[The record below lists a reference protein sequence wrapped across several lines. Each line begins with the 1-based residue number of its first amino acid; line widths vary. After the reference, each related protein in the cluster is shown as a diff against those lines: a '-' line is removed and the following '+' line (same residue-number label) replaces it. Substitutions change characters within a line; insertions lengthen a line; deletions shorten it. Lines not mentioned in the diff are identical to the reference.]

1 MNFKV
6 QRGVARPLLICAK
19 EGGDHLKEE
28 LSLLQMLAENVTPR
42 LWSDVK
48 ANKEREVLPCY
59 GQDKKA
65 DCIHQSGARASASWK
80 NPQWEHRISSEVN
93 DVLAAGSFFSLYIY
107 SLVNGDE
114 MC

>member
-59 GQDKKA
+59 GQDKRLIVFTSQVLGHQHHGK
-65 DCIHQSGARASASWK
+65 IHSGSIGFHQR
-80 NPQWEHRISSEVN
+80 
-93 DVLAAGSFFSLYIY
+93 
-107 SLVNGDE
+107 
-114 MC
+114 